1 MSEHIKKVY
10 SFYSWI
16 YDAFFGKIFEHGR
29 YVAFHMMNPKANETV
44 LEVGV
49 GTGLSL
55 PLYAKNVKVVGI
67 DISQEM
73 LDKAQRKKQYY
84 NLSNVNL
91 YNMDA
96 SSMTFASNTFDKVI
110 ASHVIT
116 VVTDP
121 LRTLNEIKR
130 VCKKDGE
137 IFILNYTG
145 CNYKLIAAFEKFI
158 SPFRDR
164 VGLGKHIDLNELL
177 RYANL
182 PVLSEQRVNFLEM
195 CRLIKCKNTT
205 TTTLPKTASTF
216 CQHRDS

>member
-10 SFYSWI
+10 SLYAWI

-29 YVAFHMMNPKANETV
+29 YVAFDMMNVKPNETI

-55 PLYAKNVKVVGI
+55 SLYPKEAHVMGI

-73 LDKAQRKKQYY
+73 LDKAENKKRYY
-84 NLSNVNL
+84 GLSNVSL
-91 YNMDA
+91 YSMDA
-96 SSMTFASNTFDKVI
+96 SSMTFADNTFDKVI

-116 VVTDP
+116 VVPDP
-121 LRTLNEIKR
+121 LRTINEIKR

-145 CNYKLIAAFEKFI
+145 CNNKVISRFEEFI
-158 SPFRDR
+158 SPVRDKL
-164 VGLGKHIDLNELL
+164 GLGKHFDLDELL
-177 RYANL
+177 RNANL
-182 PVLSEQRVNFLEM
+182 SIASERRVNFFDM
-195 CRLIKCKNTT
+195 CRLVKCKNNTV
-205 TTTLPKTASTF
+205 KK
-216 CQHRDS
+216 

>member
-29 YVAFHMMNPKANETV
+29 YVAFRMMNVKANETI

-55 PLYAKNVKVVGI
+55 PLYPRDAEVVGI

-73 LDKAQRKKQYY
+73 LDKAEIKKQCY

-96 SSMTFASNTFDKVI
+96 SSMTFADNTFDKVI

-116 VVTDP
+116 VVPDP

-145 CNYKLIAAFEKFI
+145 CNNKIISSFEKFI
-158 SPFRDR
+158 SPFRDK
-164 VGLGKHIDLNELL
+164 VGLGKHVDLDELL
-177 RYANL
+177 RNAH
-182 PVLSEQRVNFLEM
+182 LSIISERRVNFLEM
-195 CRLIKCKNTT
+195 CRLVKCKNS
-205 TTTLPKTASTF
+205 PVF
-216 CQHRDS
+216 I

>member
-10 SFYSWI
+10 SFYAWI

-29 YVAFHMMNPKANETV
+29 YVAFNLMDVKPNETI

-55 PLYAKNVKVVGI
+55 PLYPKETHVTGV

-73 LDKAQRKKQYY
+73 LDKAEVKKEYY
-84 NLSNVNL
+84 GLSNVNL
-91 YNMDA
+91 YTMDA
-96 SSMTFASNTFDKVI
+96 SSMTFADNTFDKVI

-116 VVTDP
+116 VVPDP
-121 LRTLNEIKR
+121 LRTINEIKR

-145 CNYKLIAAFEKFI
+145 CNNKVISRFEEFI
-158 SPFRDR
+158 SPVRDKL
-164 VGLGKHIDLNELL
+164 GLGKHFDLDELL
-177 RYANL
+177 RNANL
-182 PVLSEQRVNFLEM
+182 SIASERRVNFFDM
-195 CRLIKCKNTT
+195 CRLVKCKNNTV
-205 TTTLPKTASTF
+205 KK
-216 CQHRDS
+216 

>member
-16 YDAFFGKIFEHGR
+16 YDAFFGKIFEQGR
-29 YVAFHMMNPKANETV
+29 YVAFHMMDVKPNEAI

-55 PLYAKNVKVVGI
+55 PLYPRDAKVVGI

-73 LDKAQRKKQYY
+73 LDKAEIKKQHY
-84 NLSNVNL
+84 NLSNVDL

-96 SSMTFASNTFDKVI
+96 SSMNFADNTFDKVI

-116 VVTDP
+116 VVPDP
-121 LRTLNEIKR
+121 LKTLNEIKR

-145 CNYKLIAAFEKFI
+145 CNNKIISRFERFI
-158 SPFRDR
+158 SPFRDK
-164 VGLGKHIDLNELL
+164 VGLGKYIDLDELL
-177 RYANL
+177 RNAHL
-182 PVLSEQRVNFLEM
+182 SVLCERRVNFLEM
-195 CRLIKCKNTT
+195 CRLIKCKNS
-205 TTTLPKTASTF
+205 PV
-216 CQHRDS
+216 CM

>member
-29 YVAFHMMNPKANETV
+29 YVAFHMMDVKANETV

-67 DISQEM
+67 DISREM
-73 LDKAQRKKQYY
+73 LDKAELKKRYY
-84 NLSNVNL
+84 NLSNVDL

-96 SSMTFASNTFDKVI
+96 SSMNFANNTFDKVI

-116 VVTDP
+116 VVPDP

-130 VCKKDGE
+130 VCKKEGE

-145 CNYKLIAAFEKFI
+145 CNNKVIAGFEKFI
-158 SPFRDR
+158 SPFRDKI
-164 VGLGKHIDLNELL
+164 GLGKHVDLDELL
-177 RYANL
+177 RCANL
-182 PVLSEQRVNFLEM
+182 SILCERRVNFLEM
-195 CRLIKCKNTT
+195 CRLIKCKNTSA
-205 TTTLPKTASTF
+205 LP
-216 CQHRDS
+216 

>member
-1 MSEHIKKVY
+1 MSEHIKKIY

-29 YVAFHMMNPKANETV
+29 YVAFHMMDVKSNETV

-55 PLYAKNVKVVGI
+55 SLYPRDAKVVGI

-73 LDKAQRKKQYY
+73 LDKAEIKKQYY
-84 NLSNVNL
+84 NLSNVTL

-96 SSMTFASNTFDKVI
+96 SSMTFADNTFDKVI

-116 VVTDP
+116 VVADP

-145 CNYKLIAAFEKFI
+145 CNNKIISRFEKFI
-158 SPFRDR
+158 SPFRDK
-164 VGLGKHIDLNELL
+164 VGLGKHFDLDELL
-177 RYANL
+177 KHAH
-182 PVLSEQRVNFLEM
+182 LSIVCERRVNFLEM
-195 CRLIKCKNTT
+195 CRLVKCKNN
-205 TTTLPKTASTF
+205 PVFS
-216 CQHRDS
+216 

>member
-1 MSEHIKKVY
+1 MSEHIKKAY

-29 YVAFHMMNPKANETV
+29 YVAFHMMDVKSNETV

-55 PLYAKNVKVVGI
+55 SLYPRDAKVVGI

-73 LDKAQRKKQYY
+73 LGKAEIKKQHY

-96 SSMTFASNTFDKVI
+96 SSMNFADNTFDKVI

-116 VVTDP
+116 VVADP

-145 CNYKLIAAFEKFI
+145 CNNKIISHFEKFI
-158 SPFRDR
+158 SPFRDK
-164 VGLGKHIDLNELL
+164 VGLGKHFDLDELL
-177 RYANL
+177 KQAY
-182 PVLSEQRVNFLEM
+182 LSIECERRVNFLEM
-195 CRLIKCKNTT
+195 CRLVKCKNN
-205 TTTLPKTASTF
+205 PAFS
-216 CQHRDS
+216 

>member
-10 SFYSWI
+10 SFYAWI

-29 YVAFHMMNPKANETV
+29 YVAFNMMDVKPDETI

-55 PLYAKNVKVVGI
+55 PLYPKEAHVTGI

-73 LDKAQRKKQYY
+73 LDKAEIKKEYY
-84 NLSNVNL
+84 GLFNLDL

-96 SSMTFASNTFDKVI
+96 SSMTFADNTFDKVI
-110 ASHVIT
+110 AAHVIT
-116 VVTDP
+116 VVPDP
-121 LRTLNEIKR
+121 LKTLNEIKR

-145 CNYKLIAAFEKFI
+145 CNNKVISRFEAFI
-158 SPFRDR
+158 SPFRDKM
-164 VGLGKHIDLNELL
+164 GLGKHFDLDKLL
-177 RYANL
+177 RNAHL
-182 PVLSEQRVNFLEM
+182 GIACERRVNFLDM
-195 CRLIKCKNTT
+195 CRLVKCKNNPV
-205 TTTLPKTASTF
+205 LK
-216 CQHRDS
+216 

>member
-29 YVAFHMMNPKANETV
+29 YSALYMMDVKPNETI

-55 PLYAKNVKVVGI
+55 PLYPKGARVVGV

-73 LDKAQRKKQYY
+73 LGKAEMKKQYY
-84 NLSNVNL
+84 QLSHVNL
-91 YNMDA
+91 CTMDA
-96 SSMTFASNTFDKVI
+96 SSMAFADNTFDKVI

-116 VVTDP
+116 VVPDP

-137 IFILNYTG
+137 IFVLNYTG
-145 CNYKLIAAFEKFI
+145 CNNKLISRFEKFI
-158 SPFRDR
+158 SPFRDK
-164 VGLGKHIDLNELL
+164 VGLGKHIDLDELL
-177 RYANL
+177 KDAR
-182 PVLSEQRVNFLEM
+182 LSVICEQRVNLLGV
-195 CRLIKCKNTT
+195 CRLIKCKNS
-205 TTTLPKTASTF
+205 PSTA
-216 CQHRDS
+216 

>member
-10 SFYSWI
+10 SFYSWV

-29 YVAFHMMNPKANETV
+29 FVAFHMMDVKPSDTI

-55 PLYAKNVKVVGI
+55 PLYPRETKVIGI

-73 LDKAQRKKQYY
+73 LEKADMKKKYY
-84 NLSNVNL
+84 NLTNVEL

-96 SSMTFASNTFDKVI
+96 SSMTFADNTFNKVI

-116 VVTDP
+116 VVPDP
-121 LRTLNEIKR
+121 FRTLNEIKR
-130 VCKKDGE
+130 VCKEGGE

-145 CNYKLIAAFEKFI
+145 CNNKIVSGFEKFI
-158 SPFRDR
+158 SPFRDKM
-164 VGLGKHIDLNELL
+164 GLGKHIDLDELL
-177 RYANL
+177 RNAH
-182 PVLSEQRVNFLEM
+182 LSITNERRVNFLEM
-195 CRLIKCKNTT
+195 CRLVECKNNSVFT
-205 TTTLPKTASTF
+205 
-216 CQHRDS
+216 

>member
-10 SFYSWI
+10 SLYAWI

-29 YVAFHMMNPKANETV
+29 YVAFNMMNVKPNETI

-55 PLYAKNVKVVGI
+55 PLYPKDAHVMGI

-73 LDKAQRKKQYY
+73 LDKAENKKRYY
-84 NLSNVNL
+84 GLSNVSL

-96 SSMTFASNTFDKVI
+96 SSMSFANNTFDKVI

-116 VVTDP
+116 VVPDP
-121 LRTLNEIKR
+121 LKTLSEIKR
-130 VCKKDGE
+130 VCKRDGE

-145 CNYKLIAAFEKFI
+145 CNNKIISRFEEFI
-158 SPFRDR
+158 SPVRDKM
-164 VGLGKHIDLNELL
+164 GLGKYFDLDELL
-177 RYANL
+177 RNAR
-182 PVLSEQRVNFLEM
+182 LSIEYERRVNFLEM
-195 CRLIKCKNTT
+195 CRLVKCKNSLLFT
-205 TTTLPKTASTF
+205 
-216 CQHRDS
+216 

>member
-10 SFYSWI
+10 SLYAWI

-29 YVAFHMMNPKANETV
+29 YVAFNMMNVKPNETI

-55 PLYAKNVKVVGI
+55 SLYPKEAHVMGI

-73 LDKAQRKKQYY
+73 LDKAENKKRYY
-84 NLSNVNL
+84 GLSNVSL

-96 SSMTFASNTFDKVI
+96 SFMSFANSTFDKVI

-116 VVTDP
+116 VVPDP
-121 LRTLNEIKR
+121 LKTLNEIKR

-145 CNYKLIAAFEKFI
+145 CNNKIISRFEEFI
-158 SPFRDR
+158 SPVRDKM
-164 VGLGKHIDLNELL
+164 GLGKYFDLDELL
-177 RYANL
+177 RNAR
-182 PVLSEQRVNFLEM
+182 LSIEYERRVNFLEM
-195 CRLIKCKNTT
+195 CRLVKCKNSLLFT
-205 TTTLPKTASTF
+205 
-216 CQHRDS
+216 

>member
-10 SFYSWI
+10 SFYAWI

-29 YVAFHMMNPKANETV
+29 YVAFNMMDVKPNETI

-55 PLYAKNVKVVGI
+55 PLYPKEAHVTGI

-73 LDKAQRKKQYY
+73 LDKAEAKKDYY
-84 NLSNVNL
+84 GLFNLDL

-96 SSMTFASNTFDKVI
+96 SSMTFADNTFDKVI
-110 ASHVIT
+110 AAHVIT
-116 VVTDP
+116 VVPDP
-121 LRTLNEIKR
+121 LKTLNEIKR

-145 CNYKLIAAFEKFI
+145 CNNKVISRFEEFI
-158 SPFRDR
+158 SPFRDKM
-164 VGLGKHIDLNELL
+164 GLGKHFDLDELL
-177 RYANL
+177 RTANL
-182 PVLSEQRVNFLEM
+182 SIACERRVNFLDM
-195 CRLIKCKNTT
+195 CRLVKCKNNTV
-205 TTTLPKTASTF
+205 KK
-216 CQHRDS
+216 